1 MASGASGYFWAK
13 GSERENV
20 GTKDW
25 KRGGGVCV
33 CGEIRTEE
41 LLHRGMNAR
50 SRSSSFAPIRYVLI
64 FLFSQTTSRSNNMPA
79 PLTDSSHPPIPPR
92 IPLEAI
98 NSLIPRLTTTIND
111 IDSFKSLLAAGDA
124 DGSMPDW

>member
-1 MASGASGYFWAK
+1 MLRDSFGRKDLKERTSVRK
-13 GSERENV
+13 TGSV
-20 GTKDW
+20 V
-25 KRGGGVCV
+25 GGGV

-41 LLHRGMNAR
+41 LLHLDCGMNAR

-79 PLTDSSHPPIPPR
+79 PLTHSSHPPIPPR